1 MADRGDR
8 ADLANWANWAKVW
21 KWDYSLTYSLSRLT
35 CRDASTSKKTPCS
48 KSHQKSSRCQNLL
61 TGWHFLGGSHLNK
74 TPCKYILVFY
84 NVCNFR
90 NCRFWCILVFPHV
103 YVFIFLICHFGSL
116 FLASPDAQEV
126 MWVTYWLT
134 DWSLADLTV
143 VTLVSVDT
151 FRWLYWWRWRWI
163 SWSWLSCDE
172 SYLVMKVMIV
182 KEVITGDVSPVA
194 LFFPLGSLFHKEWVS
209 IGFLSYANRC
219 RKKFNA
225 VL

>member
-1 MADRGDR
+1 MGKHCRTSQVHKFSDKLFWQDI
-8 ADLANWANWAKVW
+8 
-21 KWDYSLTYSLSRLT
+21 LTIY
-35 CRDASTSKKTPCS
+35 
-48 KSHQKSSRCQNLL
+48 
-61 TGWHFLGGSHLNK
+61 FL
-74 TPCKYILVFY
+74 YI
-84 NVCNFR
+84 
-90 NCRFWCILVFPHV
+90 
-103 YVFIFLICHFGSL
+103 

-194 LFFPLGSLFHKEWVS
+194 MFIFLFVFFSTKQLVGVVSGVASRLLPILPHLSKTRHNRLDHKILHQIWAKDIFSSKNLDSLPRLFNVL
-209 IGFLSYANRC
+209 FRC
-219 RKKFNA
+219 VRCS
-225 VL
+225 